1 MTSLADVSPQS
12 FASPIESS
20 EFQTWFKGSR
30 VVDEA
35 GQPLVM
41 YHGTPAKDLVAFD
54 LAKAGFNGRSEGA
67 GIYFTSDLM
76 TADSFKKDGKVI
88 AAALNIK
95 KPIRFD
101 DKPFSRAQMTRL
113 LKAIALRESVDHE
126 CTWQDGFL
134 SGCVNTYQNGL
145 TLDAAVQASLKFF
158 LHEKSAVHQ
167 LGGLIGSGVSVK
179 NLNRAV
185 VDSLGFDGFY
195 AHGFDNA
202 GNLGGHIW
210 IAMLPEQIQILDFD
224 VCTDNVEER
233 QADVRPRP

>member
-1 MTSLADVSPQS
+1 MQVDRH
-12 FASPIESS
+12 FEASK
-20 EFQTWFKGSR
+20 FDAWFKGSR
-30 VVDEA
+30 VVDGE
-35 GQPLVM
+35 GRPLVV
-41 YHGTPAKDLVAFD
+41 YHGTPVKELTEFNLDKV
-54 LAKAGFNGRSEGA
+54 GRNGRSEGA

-95 KPIRFD
+95 NPIGFD
-101 DKPFSRAQMTRL
+101 DKPFSRAQMTKL
-113 LKAIALRESVDHE
+113 LKAIALQETVAHE

-134 SGCVNTYQNGL
+134 SGCVNTYQRGL
-145 TLDAAVQASLKFF
+145 TLDDAVLTGLKFF

-224 VCTDNVEER
+224 VCVETE
-233 QADVRPRP
+233 AEAVIARPAP